1 MSIFSWITGKKVEA
15 KEKELTKLQGEF
27 ETVLGER
34 NSATS
39 ELRKVKDELED
50 LKLKKKIEEE
60 DIKHLTKIKLE
71 QNEIEFTKKVM
82 QVEKTKDSEVMTLK
96 QEYADKLQVRLEN
109 EVKNIKEMYSEI
121 LKRIPDVNVRLQ
133 GKV

>member
-1 MSIFSWITGKKVEA
+1 MKIFSWITGKKVEA
-15 KEKELTKLQGEF
+15 KEKELTKLQDEF
-27 ETVLGER
+27 EVVLSER
-34 NSATS
+34 NRATS
-39 ELRKVKDELED
+39 ELRKVKDELEE

-82 QVEKTKDSEVMTLK
+82 QVEKTKDSEVMNLK
-96 QEYADKLQVRLEN
+96 QQYADKLQVRLEN

-121 LKRIPDVNVRLQ
+121 LKRIPDVNVRLK
-133 GKV
+133 GEV